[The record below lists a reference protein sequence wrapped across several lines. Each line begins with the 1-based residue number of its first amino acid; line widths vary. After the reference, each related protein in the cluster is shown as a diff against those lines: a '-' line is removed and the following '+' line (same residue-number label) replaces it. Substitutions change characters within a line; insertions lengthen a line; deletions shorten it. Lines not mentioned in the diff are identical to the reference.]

1 MSGNVDQRLG
11 FSAQFE
17 QARHGWQLAR
27 RNRSAVD
34 GATWLRELRGILERT
49 NSSEALQTIEN
60 SYHQDLSRTAA
71 SIAEAVRRFVP
82 EPVREL
88 VASGGGA
95 ENPALIDAITA
106 ALPSVTVRRF
116 SDVFFDGEAKE
127 AVAFALLGY
136 LHLMREPGNL
146 PSVTGARGPRILG
159 QLTPA

>member
-71 SIAEAVRRFVP
+71 SIAE
-82 EPVREL
+82 L
-88 VASGGGA
+88 VEATQGA
-95 ENPALIDAITA
+95 KKIA
-106 ALPSVTVRRF
+106 APDFWARGEQ
-116 SDVFFDGEAKE
+116 FFEH
-127 AVAFALLGY
+127 AFA
-136 LHLMREPGNL
+136 
-146 PSVTGARGPRILG
+146 VIDGAGL
-159 QLTPA
+159 